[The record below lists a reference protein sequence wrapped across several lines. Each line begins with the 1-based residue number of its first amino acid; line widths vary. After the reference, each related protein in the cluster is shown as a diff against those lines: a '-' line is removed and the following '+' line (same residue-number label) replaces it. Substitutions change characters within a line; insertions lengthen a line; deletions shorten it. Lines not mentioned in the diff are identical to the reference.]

1 MCAFITCGL
10 STRGLSRRLKVS
22 WRRLGES
29 ATHLVIRP
37 LQQRSACVVVMQVM
51 HVSVACVVL
60 VRAVVVRLK
69 HSALVVNHGSTPQ
82 TRQPTQRARQRSRQ
96 HTTNPSTNTARSST
110 FTAAYNKPSTNTV
123 RSSTFT
129 AAYNKPVN
137 QHSALV
143 NVHGSTPQT
152 RQQTHSHCIT
162 QNRPYVINM
171 TNHNA
176 TRRTGMH
183 RTNLMRPD
191 VIHVIFPFTR
201 RRLTR
206 TELKPVVFFRRVV
219 RPQLQ

>member
-96 HTTNPSTNTARSST
+96 HATN
-110 FTAAYNKPSTNTV
+110 PSTNTV

-129 AAYNKPVN
+129 AAYNKP
-137 QHSALV
+137 
-143 NVHGSTPQT
+143 STNT
-152 RQQTHSHCIT
+152 AHFNT
-162 QNRPYVINM
+162 QDKPYVINM

-191 VIHVIFPFTR
+191 VIHVVFRFTC

-206 TELKPVVFFRRVV
+206 AELKPVVFFRRVV
-219 RPQLQ
+219 RPPLQ